1 VLVDS
6 TKNPKPVGMVEVTPV
21 IVMLALL
28 AKLPLLIVTVVPL
41 GTKLVEAALILK
53 TADCP
58 VVPCGLV
65 LGKCCSLCI
74 ISKPPTSS
82 IRSII
87 LSLIA
92 AVVAIVVSLSGNV
105 SPSLIV
111 SPELMLKYLAS
122 DSVSVKYLPS
132 RAPLVSSVS
141 VKYLLSKVP
150 LLSSV
155 SVKYLPSKVP
165 VAISELVILSDCN
178 NVFISLAV

>member
-1 VLVDS
+1 
-6 TKNPKPVGMVEVTPV
+6 MTPV
-21 IVMLALL
+21 IVILALL

-41 GTKLVEAALILK
+41 GTKFVVAALILN
-53 TADCP
+53 TAACP

-111 SPELMLKYLAS
+111 SPELTLKYLAS
-122 DSVSVKYLPS
+122 AAAVVKK
-132 RAPLVSSVS
+132 LVSFGVDAACS
-141 VKYLLSKVP
+141 LLVTT
-150 LLSSV
+150 
-155 SVKYLPSKVP
+155 
-165 VAISELVILSDCN
+165 VALFNLSD
-178 NVFISLAV
+178 VIDPAA

>member
-1 VLVDS
+1 
-6 TKNPKPVGMVEVTPV
+6 
-21 IVMLALL
+21 MLALL

-41 GTKLVEAALILK
+41 GAKFVEAALILK

-58 VVPCGLV
+58 VVPCGLL
-65 LGKCCSLCI
+65 LGKCCSLSI

-111 SPELMLKYLAS
+111 SPELILKNLAS
-122 DSVSVKYLPS
+122 AAAEVKKDVSLVVAAACS
-132 RAPLVSSVS
+132 DDVITVAPFN
-141 VKYLLSKVP
+141 LS
-150 LLSSV
+150 
-155 SVKYLPSKVP
+155 
-165 VAISELVILSDCN
+165 EVIEP
-178 NVFISLAV
+178 AA

>member
-1 VLVDS
+1 MLVDS
-6 TKNPKPVGMVEVTPV
+6 TKNPKPVGIVEVTPV
-21 IVMLALL
+21 IVILALS

-41 GTKLVEAALILK
+41 GTKFVEASLILK

-65 LGKCCSLCI
+65 LGKCCSLAI

-132 RAPLVSSVS
+132 RAPPSN
-141 VKYLLSKVP
+141 
-150 LLSSV
+150 SV
-155 SVKYLPSKVP
+155 SVKYLPSNVP
-165 VAISELVILSDCN
+165 SAIFASVTASSAI
-178 NVFISLAV
+178 LAVVTALEAS